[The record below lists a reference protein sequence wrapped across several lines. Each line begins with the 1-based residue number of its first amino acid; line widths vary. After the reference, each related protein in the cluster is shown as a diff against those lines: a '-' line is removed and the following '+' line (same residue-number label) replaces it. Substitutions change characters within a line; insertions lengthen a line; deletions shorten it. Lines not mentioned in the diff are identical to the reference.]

1 MFKHLTV
8 ILAFLMAL
16 SSPIVA
22 QDFEKG
28 IAAFNAGD
36 YATAFKEW
44 KPLAEKDDMW
54 AQNNLGVMYKNGY
67 GVPQD
72 YSEAVKW
79 YRLAAEQGYDGAQN
93 NLGHM
98 YGNGLGVPK
107 DYAEAIKWF
116 RLAAEQGNAGA
127 QSMLDKV
134 LAEIEDQKR
143 KDKDYK
149 DLMESSDKRAEELGI
164 SKEVLEAIT
173 KRINKAI
180 DEAINPRWDPNDL
193 LKLAPFG
200 ECMNCNLQG
209 ANLERADLRGANLE
223 NANLDGAN
231 LSWC

>member
-1 MFKHLTV
+1 
-8 ILAFLMAL
+8 
-16 SSPIVA
+16 
-22 QDFEKG
+22 
-28 IAAFNAGD
+28 
-36 YATAFKEW
+36 
-44 KPLAEKDDMW
+44 
-54 AQNNLGVMYKNGY
+54 
-67 GVPQD
+67 
-72 YSEAVKW
+72 
-79 YRLAAEQGYDGAQN
+79 
-93 NLGHM
+93 M

-223 NANLDGAN
+223 NANLDGASLAGAN
-231 LSWC
+231 LDGANLQGASMKGARMKSAILCNTTMPDGSVIYSGC